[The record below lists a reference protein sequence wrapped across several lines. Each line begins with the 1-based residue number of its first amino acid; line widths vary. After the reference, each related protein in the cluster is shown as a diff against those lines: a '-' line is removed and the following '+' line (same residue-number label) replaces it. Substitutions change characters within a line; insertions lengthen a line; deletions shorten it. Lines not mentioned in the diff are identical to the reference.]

1 MKEEHRKLL
10 IKTAQVIRQLQREK
24 NYLIEKLAT
33 KHHEEH
39 ASFIA
44 KDLVKRGIHSQ
55 EELEELVA
63 KVAKLKNLGAV
74 KEAAELF
81 SPGKDLPFGEVE
93 KVASDNIGP
102 ASDRERKLLEDPAI
116 QYLMGHV

>member
-24 NYLIEKLAT
+24 SYLIEKLAT

-44 KDLVKRGIHSQ
+44 RDLVKRGIHSQ
-55 EELEELVA
+55 EELEDLVS
-63 KVAKLKNLGAV
+63 KVAKMKNLGAV
-74 KEAAELF
+74 KDAAELF
-81 SPGKDLPFGEVE
+81 APSKDLPIGEVE
-93 KVASDNIGP
+93 KVASENLGP
-102 ASDRERKLLEDPAI
+102 ISDRERKLLEDPAI

>member
-24 NYLIEKLAT
+24 KYLVEKLAT

-39 ASFIA
+39 ASSIA
-44 KDLVKRGIHSQ
+44 RDLVKRGIHSQ
-55 EELEELVA
+55 EELEDLVS

-74 KEAAELF
+74 KDAADLF
-81 SPGKDLPFGEVE
+81 SPSKTLPFGEVE
-93 KVASDNIGP
+93 KVASENLGP
-102 ASDRERKLLEDPAI
+102 ISDRERKLLEDPAV